1 MLIFEYKLDKDVSLV
16 ELYPEET
23 VHYMDII
30 SRDVYLP
37 LLCCNT
43 LVSDIEKDRF
53 LDLFHRLLNQTA
65 ATHTFQAESVVL
77 PLPAFNI
84 LAHISQQQPE
94 RQQTI
99 LAILENTLTNWS
111 KQIKVR
117 LFFFLLFFEFK
128 YVK

>member
-1 MLIFEYKLDKDVSLV
+1 
-16 ELYPEET
+16 
-23 VHYMDII
+23 MDII

-43 LVSDIEKDRF
+43 LVSDMEKDRF

-84 LAHISQQQPE
+84 LAHIAQQQPE
-94 RQQTI
+94 RQQAI

-111 KQIKVR
+111 KQIKVCLFHCCCLFIWK
-117 LFFFLLFFEFK
+117 LFFFVLLNSNYFK
-128 YVK
+128 KN